1 MLTTSHHWLGC
12 HVFADDFQ
20 EDLLSCFPW
29 DSGEADQ
36 SASPQTSVPALFE
49 DRSVIY
55 FLAVFGNFPQSQ
67 GSFKDY

>member
-1 MLTTSHHWLGC
+1 MLTTSHHWLAC

-20 EDLLSCFPW
+20 EDLLSRFPR

-36 SASPQTSVPALFE
+36 SVSPQTSVPTLFE
-49 DRSVIY
+49 DRSVIC

-67 GSFKDY
+67 GSFKNN